1 MVLCISL
8 LDIVVDLEYFANENY
23 SFFANGSW
31 LSQTEWA
38 IGDDDLPFT
47 SYLNA
52 PQTRAR
58 AGVRFSDDNSR
69 WSISYQYDEAFYANV
84 GRFAGMAPEKNL
96 IDANIGYTLSNG
108 VRFDL
113 TASNLFDRKYR
124 AFANMPIIGRRI
136 IGKITFDL

>member
-1 MVLCISL
+1 MV
-8 LDIVVDLEYFANENY
+8 
-23 SFFANGSW
+23 
-31 LSQTEWA
+31 
-38 IGDDDLPFT
+38 
-47 SYLNA
+47 YL
-52 PQTRAR
+52 
-58 AGVRFSDDNSR
+58 
-69 WSISYQYDEAFYANV
+69 YQYDEAFYANV
-84 GRFAGMAPEKNL
+84 GQFAGMAPEKNL